1 MDMRS
6 DCRFKTGERRSPA
19 TEFKPGQHWRARQ
32 PHWERAWLVREYIEL
47 DRSTGEI
54 AAQIGTTDA
63 NVLYWLKKHGI
74 PRRSVS
80 GARAIKKW
88 AATGSANG
96 MHGRTGALNPRYV
109 DGSSPERQRL
119 YGRGDGRA
127 FLRRIYARD
136 NFCCQ
141 RCSALSTGP
150 RSLHAHHI
158 RPWAGNPSLR
168 FDDDNAV
175 TLCRACHAW
184 VHSKANLERAYL
196 A

>member
-1 MDMRS
+1 MSS
-6 DCRFKTGERRSPA
+6 DGRFKAGERRSPA
-19 TEFKPGQHWRARQ
+19 TEFKPGQHSWRKPQ
-32 PHWERAWLVREYIEL
+32 PHWERDWLVMEYVTKQ
-47 DRSTGEI
+47 RSSGDIAHEI
-54 AAQIGTTDA
+54 GCTD
-63 NVLYWLKKHGI
+63 NNILFWLKKHGI
-74 PRRSVS
+74 TRRSTA

-88 AATGSANG
+88 VVSGTANG
-96 MHGRTGALNPRYV
+96 MHGRMGVLNPRYV

-119 YGRGDGRA
+119 YVQGNGRA

-141 RCSALSTGP
+141 RCETPKSGP
-150 RSLHAHHI
+150 RSLHVHHI
-158 RPWAGNPSLR
+158 RPWAGNASLR